1 MPKATRVSVSIP
13 ASSILSD
20 RSEGHPLATIA
31 LFCGVGLLASLVAI
45 LMGAEAA
52 WY

>member
-13 ASSILSD
+13 ASPVSSE
-20 RSEGHPLATIA
+20 RSEPQPLATIA
-31 LFCGVGLLASLVAI
+31 LFCGLGLLASLVAI
-45 LMGAEAA
+45 LMGAVPA